1 MPRLVHKLPIPRLHT
16 PSGRARI
23 RLGKIDYWLG
33 RYGSPEA
40 QREYDRIIGEWL
52 TNQRQLPS
60 VLPQIPHTPIEPTR
74 EVTVTR
80 TMTVG
85 DLITRFLQW
94 SETYYI
100 DSSGRQTR
108 EHQNFLHVLQP
119 LQKKFSSCPVSE
131 FGPARL
137 LEFRQ
142 DLIKRNLARRT
153 INAMIRRL
161 RQVWRF
167 GVSRELVP
175 LSAYQSLQTLE
186 SLQPGR
192 GGKETSGSRG
202 SVPWETVSATLPFLP
217 ELVQAFVVVAYHTG
231 ARVGELAKL
240 TTGMINRNGEV
251 WVANLSQHK
260 NSYRGKSRRI
270 FIGPNA
276 QTALQPFLL
285 ESQPDEPIF
294 SPLRVDERQ
303 IKRRGKK
310 LPGKT
315 YSRCG
320 LSQCLKRAID
330 RAGVEHWTLA
340 QLRHSAAVRITD
352 SFDIETTRQ
361 VLGHSNIAM
370 SRHSASGSEYAA
382 KESAKKIG

>member
-1 MPRLVHKLPIPRLHT
+1 MPRLVNKLPVPRLHT

-23 RLGKIDYWLG
+23 RLNGIDYWLG

-40 QREYDRIIGEWL
+40 QREFDRIIGEWL
-52 TNQRQLPS
+52 TNQRQLSS
-60 VLPQIPHTPIEPTR
+60 VLSQISHTPKEHTR
-74 EVTVTR
+74 EVTVSK

-85 DLITRFLQW
+85 DLITRFLRW
-94 SETYYI
+94 SESYYV
-100 DSSGRQTR
+100 DSSGKQTR

-119 LQKKFSSCPVSE
+119 LQQKFSSCPVSE

-153 INAMIRRL
+153 INAMLRRL

-186 SLQPGR
+186 PLQPGR

-202 SVPWETVSATLPFLP
+202 SVSWDTVLATLPFLP
-217 ELVQAFVVVAYHTG
+217 ELVRAFIIVAYHTG

-240 TTGMINRNGEV
+240 TTREIDTTQNP

-260 NSYRGKSRRI
+260 NSCRGKSRRI
-270 FIGPNA
+270 YFGPRA
-276 QTALQPFLL
+276 QEALSLWLL
-285 ESQPDEPIF
+285 PEDLDTIIF

-303 IKRRGKK
+303 IKRHGKK
-310 LPGKT
+310 LPGKI

-320 LSQCLKRAID
+320 LSQCLKRAIN
-330 RAGVEHWTLA
+330 RAGVENWTLA

-361 VLGHSNIAM
+361 VLGHSKVSMTTHYARD
-370 SRHSASGSEYAA
+370 SDSAA
-382 KESAKKIG
+382 KKAAKKIG